1 MTYDYGNEAELTAED
16 VRDTS
21 DVFLKNGHHLTE
33 AEKRAALASYDEK
46 LLIREQLY
54 QQRLL

>member
-21 DVFLKNGHHLTE
+21 DVFLKNGHHMTE
-33 AEKRAALASYDEK
+33 EEKRAALASYDEK

-54 QQRLL
+54 Q